1 MTIRTI
7 SMLDDIFVLDKV
19 NYTDATFK
27 NMNNEYNDSAAQNIY
42 QGEITIE

>member
-19 NYTDATFK
+19 NYTDAK
-27 NMNNEYNDSAAQNIY
+27 LHNIQDEYSAVQNIY
-42 QGEITIE
+42 QGEITIQ

>member
-19 NYTDATFK
+19 NYTDAKFK
-27 NMNNEYNDSAAQNIY
+27 NIKDEYSPVQNAY
-42 QGEITIE
+42 QGEITIQ